1 MTDFQFLVILTVKVN
16 STAAFPTTHPLHIL
30 YMKVGPDGRGHC
42 MHVLCQCSIVCLS
55 REPTRQRSSYSRKW
69 VLCST
74 LRGARRSLVRDRVEW
89 TNRSTRHCAASGEGT
104 SHQFPVGGERKLASP
119 IGS

>member
-1 MTDFQFLVILTVKVN
+1 MGEGTACTCCVN
-16 STAAFPTTHPLHIL
+16 AALSVYHRNQR
-30 YMKVGPDGRGHC
+30 VRGPRIPGSG
-42 MHVLCQCSIVCLS
+42 
-55 REPTRQRSSYSRKW
+55 SSAAP
-69 VLCST
+69 